1 MLCVKFTG
9 TYDVQDITVNSNM
22 PNAVSFTVDYALNSN
37 ASGVLFV
44 MLFTVGGEVDFDLS
58 VQVAVD
64 RDISA
69 PSLTNITRG
78 TYTALAYDIERDGL
92 LQLGKNSPATS
103 QRVYVNGTGKYISLS
118 SQCKLNCGAKI
129 FR

>member
-1 MLCVKFTG
+1 MLLLCVKFAG

-22 PNAVSFTVDYALNSN
+22 SNAVSFTVDYALNSN

-44 MLFTVGGEVDFDLS
+44 LLFTVDGEVDFDLL
-58 VQVAVD
+58 VKVAVD

-78 TYTALAYDIERDGL
+78 T
-92 LQLGKNSPATS
+92 
-103 QRVYVNGTGKYISLS
+103 
-118 SQCKLNCGAKI
+118 
-129 FR
+129 

>member
-1 MLCVKFTG
+1 MLCVKFAG

-22 PNAVSFTVDYALNSN
+22 SNAVGFKVDYALNSN

-44 MLFTVGGEVDFDLS
+44 MLFIVGGEVDFDLS
-58 VQVAVD
+58 LQVAVD
-64 RDISA
+64 RGISA

-103 QRVYVNGTGKYISLS
+103 QRVYVNGTGKCISLS
-118 SQCKLNCGAKI
+118 S
-129 FR
+129 

>member
-22 PNAVSFTVDYALNSN
+22 SNAVSFTVDYALNSN

-44 MLFTVGGEVDFDLS
+44 MLFTVDGEVNFDLS

-118 SQCKLNCGAKI
+118 SRCK
-129 FR
+129 

>member
-1 MLCVKFTG
+1 MLCVKFAG
-9 TYDVQDITVNSNM
+9 TYDVQDIKVNSNM
-22 PNAVSFTVDYALNSN
+22 SNTVSFIVNYALNSN

-44 MLFTVGGEVDFDLS
+44 MLFIVSGEVDFDLS

>member
-9 TYDVQDITVNSNM
+9 TYDVQDIAINSSI
-22 PNAVSFTVDYALNSN
+22 PNAVSLTVDYALNSN
-37 ASGVLFV
+37 ANGVLFV
-44 MLFTVGGEVDFDLS
+44 MLFIDGGEVDFDLS

-64 RDISA
+64 RVISA

-92 LQLGKNSPATS
+92 LQLGKNSPATT
-103 QRVYVNGTGKYISLS
+103 QRVYVNGTG
-118 SQCKLNCGAKI
+118 
-129 FR
+129 

>member
-22 PNAVSFTVDYALNSN
+22 SNAVSFTVDYALNSN

-44 MLFTVGGEVDFDLS
+44 MLFIVDEEVDFDLS
-58 VQVAVD
+58 VHVAVD
-64 RDISA
+64 RNISA
-69 PSLTNITRG
+69 LSLTNITRG
-78 TYTALAYDIERDGL
+78 AYIALAYDIERDGL

-103 QRVYVNGTGKYISLS
+103 QRVYVNGMGKYIL
-118 SQCKLNCGAKI
+118 
-129 FR
+129 